1 MNIKL
6 QIYYN
11 GEEIKNKQFLTPT
24 ETNSQPIVKYNDNYN
39 SNNKLYSLI
48 MYDPDSIYGTYIHWA
63 IINIPS
69 NDIKNGDILLPYKGP
84 SPPYNTGK
92 HRYIFNLY
100 MQPNK
105 IEKIQI
111 ENRDMSSI
119 KKIIDIN
126 NPVSNFLF
134 FSEYE
139 YNKKGGK
146 NKTKKNKTKKNKT
159 KKNKTKKNK
168 TKKNKTKKNKT
179 KTIKYKNKTIRRKK
193 GGMIEEE
200 NEETNLPE
208 HEPEE
213 MQPLAQ
219 QQQQEPIQEI
229 GNDEINNLLNQA
241 ANAHTEALNPNL
253 NVTMAPRP

>member
-1 MNIKL
+1 MK
-6 QIYYN
+6 IYYDDN
-11 GEEIKNKQFLTPT
+11 EIKNKQFLTPT
-24 ETNSQPIVKYNDNYN
+24 ETNKQPIVKYTCNNNDNGK
-39 SNNKLYSLI
+39 NNLYSLI
-48 MYDPDSIYGTYIHWA
+48 MYDPDSIHGTYIHWA
-63 IINIPS
+63 VINIPN

-100 MQPNK
+100 KQSNK

-111 ENRDMSSI
+111 ENRDISSI
-119 KKIIDIN
+119 KDIIDIN
-126 NPVSNFLF
+126 KPISNFLF

-179 KTIKYKNKTIRRKK
+179 KKYKNKMIKRKK
-193 GGMIEEE
+193 GGMIEEDDE
-200 NEETNLPE
+200 PVL
-208 HEPEE
+208 EPEE
-213 MQPLAQ
+213 APPLAQ
-219 QQQQEPIQEI
+219 QQQQQDQPIEGINENEI
-229 GNDEINNLLNQA
+229 DNLLNEA
-241 ANAHTEALNPNL
+241 ANAHLEGLINPENRTEAPI
-253 NVTMAPRP
+253 P